1 MQLALTIL
9 ILVVAV
15 AVLVAP
21 APVVLAWR
29 AGRDADTKEN
39 NDA

>member
-21 APVVLAWR
+21 VVLAFR
-29 AGRDADTKEN
+29 AGCDADTEEVD
-39 NDA
+39 DA